1 MKMDYDNLKD
11 KSNTELDNALKDRT
25 DYWARKGKLGVIA
38 GSREIAELAD
48 QIKIY
53 KEANNIKEQA
63 NTEKRRIQEKQ
74 IRQLRSNYRPG
85 GGLMR
90 ASTAA
95 PASAL
100 GDSTGLPNK
109 LGTA

>member
-1 MKMDYDNLKD
+1 MTNKAYEGL
-11 KSNTELDNALKDRT
+11 SNTELDNILKQANDF
-25 DYWARKGKLGVIA
+25 ASQFGKKGIVAKVA
-38 GSREIAELAD
+38 SRSLAQMAD
-48 QIKIY
+48 EIKIY
-53 KEANNIKEQA
+53 KEANNVKEQQ
-63 NTEKRRIQEKQ
+63 NVEKRRIQEKQ

-90 ASTAA
+90 ASTAS
-95 PASAL
+95 PAAL